1 MCESVKV
8 NVRKC
13 ESESVNIEVWKYDSE
28 REQLLCTDAYI
39 RVCILSSVLWSLC
52 HGHFSSSSPRVTP
65 SEMGGRWEVTR
76 VQHDRPH
83 GGSLHTN
90 VGRASTRHPTS
101 SYCTHLSGFHIS
113 SFCLFK
119 KSWWKWERVWACPAV
134 FPVRVKH
141 CHWGINSC
149 VSSDGVPACQQ
160 AVVFARCKSVKRCC
174 WWWWSAPFLHS
185 PSHSVSGLWRL
196 LSTFFL
202 KIDNVLLS
210 HIFIHWIQGEN
221 NTLQGAKNMYITRRK
236 EYITTTRRNQRYTLQ
251 GEKKTLIV
259 FFSQVHF

>member
-1 MCESVKV
+1 MIVKESNCYVQMHTSECAFFLQFHEV
-8 NVRKC
+8 FAMVTFHRPHPEWPPVRW
-13 ESESVNIEVWKYDSE
+13 EV
-28 REQLLCTDAYI
+28 
-39 RVCILSSVLWSLC
+39 
-52 HGHFSSSSPRVTP
+52 
-65 SEMGGRWEVTR
+65 GGRWPGCSMTGHMVGHFIPTWAVPAADTPPR
-76 VQHDRPH
+76 VIAPP
-83 GGSLHTN
+83 SL
-90 VGRASTRHPTS
+90 GFTS
-101 SYCTHLSGFHIS
+101 RL
-113 SFCLFK
+113 FCLFK

-174 WWWWSAPFLHS
+174 CCWWRSAPFLHS